1 MSDEK
6 IMEVQP
12 VSLDQV
18 LGKELIEVEHRKDG
32 CAEGSEEVVLHFT
45 GGKEI
50 SIYFN
55 GATGTVVVEGD

>member
-1 MSDEK
+1 MK
-6 IMEVQP
+6 IQL
-12 VSLDQV
+12 VSLDQIV
-18 LGKELIEVEHRKDG
+18 GKELIEVEHRKDG

-55 GATGTVVVEGD
+55 DAAGTVVVEGD